1 MKMLY
6 FECRMGAAGDMVTA
20 ALYEL
25 LSEEQKALFLEKM
38 NHLMPE
44 VQVRATERV
53 RRSYRF
59 IGNMAL

>member
-44 VQVRATERV
+44 VQVLQIMRHFE
-53 RRSYRF
+53 F
-59 IGNMAL
+59 